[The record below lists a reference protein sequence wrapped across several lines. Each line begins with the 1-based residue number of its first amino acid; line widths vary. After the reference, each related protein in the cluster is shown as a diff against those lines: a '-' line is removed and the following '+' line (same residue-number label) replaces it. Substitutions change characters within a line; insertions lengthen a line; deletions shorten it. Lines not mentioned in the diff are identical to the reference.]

1 MVGLHLKQLSKRLLT
16 RIGARVSDRFLYN
29 LNATVNY
36 IEVGRWIARHGFKT
50 DNRFDSREEVFDFIG
65 ADLSD
70 ALVLYLEFGVAHG
83 NSLRYW
89 SRLLR
94 HPGTKLHGFDTFE
107 GLPKSWILNRP
118 AGHFSTGGKAPD
130 IADDRVA
137 FFKGLFEDTFSTYEW
152 PSRYDRLFVNL
163 DADLYSSTAFV
174 LSQLRQRLTVGS
186 YIYFD
191 EFNHRADELRAFD
204 EFLGETNFAFRL
216 VATTHEF
223 AHVAFERIG

>member
-1 MVGLHLKQLSKRLLT
+1 VGLHTKQLSKRLLT
-16 RIGARVSDRFLYN
+16 RIGARVSDRFAYY

-36 IEVGRWIARHGFKT
+36 IEVGRWISRHGFVT
-50 DNRFDSREEVFDFIG
+50 DHRFDSREKLFDFIA

-70 ALVLYLEFGVAHG
+70 VPVLYLEFGVAHG
-83 NSLRYW
+83 ESLRYW
-89 SRLLR
+89 SRRLR

-107 GLPKSWILNRP
+107 GLPRSWIRGRP
-118 AGHFSTGGKAPD
+118 AGHFSTGGKVPE

-137 FFKGLFEDTFSTYEW
+137 FFKGLFEDTLPTYEW
-152 PSRYDRLFVNL
+152 PSRYDRLLVNL
-163 DADLYSSTAFV
+163 DADLYSSTVFV
-174 LSQLRQRLTVGS
+174 LSQLKQRLAIGS

-204 EFLGETNFAFRL
+204 EFVGETNFTFRL
-216 VATTHEF
+216 IATTHEF